1 MKEVVFTF
9 STQEQA
15 DNAVLAL
22 SNGYKVEQWYLPV
35 NSTMKPYCVG
45 VFVSEEDISEVE
57 K

>member
-1 MKEVVFTF
+1 MTEVIFTF
-9 STQEQA
+9 STKEQA

-22 SNGYKVEQWYLPV
+22 SNGYSVEQWYLPV

-45 VFVSEEDISEVE
+45 VFVSQEDISEVE